1 MRFVQLGQKG
11 INNFGSIFLTI
22 AAVVFVFFVTQI
34 ISLFLALSLSKTELT
49 SSNLDDLIT
58 NLGANTFLAIQL
70 IPFLFALV
78 TLLICI
84 KFLHKRSILTVFTS
98 RKNIDWK
105 RFLFSTTVWFLI
117 MGANLFIAIWFS
129 DTIQWHFNFQTFIPL
144 LFISL
149 ILIPI
154 QTTCEEVLFRGYL
167 LQLFGSSYRLP
178 WLAIIITSILFGL
191 IHAGNPEIDYLG
203 YIALIYYILTGVFL
217 SVVGV
222 MDEGLELSMGYHA
235 ANNIFGA
242 IILTNTWQAFQTD
255 AMFIDNSK
263 PTFGLEMVLS
273 LIVIQ
278 PLLIFIFAKVYKW
291 RDWKK
296 KLFQP
301 LNSSNFSSDKF
312 S

>member
-1 MRFVQLGQKG
+1 MRFIQLSQKG
-11 INNFGSIFLTI
+11 NNNISSIFITI
-22 AAVVFVFFVTQI
+22 AAVVFVFFVTQV
-34 ISLFLALSLSKTELT
+34 ISLLLAISLSKVELT

-70 IPFLFALV
+70 IPFLFALL
-78 TLLICI
+78 TLLLCV
-84 KFLHKRSILTVFTS
+84 KFLHKRSVLTVFTS

-105 RFLFSTTVWFLI
+105 RFLVSSTIWCAI
-117 MGANLFIAIWFS
+117 MGVNLFIAIRFS
-129 DTIQWHFNFQTFIPL
+129 DTIQWNFNFQTFIPL
-144 LFISL
+144 LLVSL

-154 QTTCEEVLFRGYL
+154 QTTCEEVFFRGYL
-167 LQLFGSSYRLP
+167 LQLFGVSYRLP
-178 WLAIIITSILFGL
+178 WLAIIITSVLFGL

-203 YIALIYYILTGVFL
+203 YIALMYYILTGVFL
-217 SVVGV
+217 SIIAV

-242 IILTNTWQAFQTD
+242 LILTNTWQAFQTD
-255 AMFIDNSK
+255 AIFIDNSK

-278 PLLIFIFAKVYKW
+278 PLIILIFAKVYKW
-291 RDWKK
+291 KDWKK

-301 LNSSNFSSDKF
+301 LN
-312 S
+312 

>member
-1 MRFVQLGQKG
+1 MRFIKLGQKG
-11 INNFGSIFLTI
+11 NSNFGSIFLTI
-22 AAVVFVFFVTQI
+22 AAVIFVFFVTQV
-34 ISLFLALSLSKTELT
+34 ISLLLAISMSNVELT

-84 KFLHKRSILTVFTS
+84 KFLHKRSILTAFTS

-105 RFLFSTTVWFLI
+105 RFLFSTTVWFAI
-117 MGANLFIAIWFS
+117 MGANLFIAIRFS

-144 LFISL
+144 LLVSL

-154 QTTCEEVLFRGYL
+154 QTTCEEVFFRGYL
-167 LQLFGSSYRLP
+167 LQIFGTAYRLP
-178 WLAIIITSILFGL
+178 WLSIIFTSLLFGL

-203 YIALIYYILTGVFL
+203 FIALIYYVLTGVFL
-217 SVVGV
+217 SIIAV

-235 ANNIFGA
+235 ANNVFGA
-242 IILTNTWQAFQTD
+242 LILTNTWQAFQTD
-255 AMFIDNSK
+255 AIFIDNSK

-278 PLLIFIFAKVYKW
+278 PLLILIFAKVYKW
-291 RDWKK
+291 KDWKK

-301 LNSSNFSSDKF
+301 LNSSNSSSDKF